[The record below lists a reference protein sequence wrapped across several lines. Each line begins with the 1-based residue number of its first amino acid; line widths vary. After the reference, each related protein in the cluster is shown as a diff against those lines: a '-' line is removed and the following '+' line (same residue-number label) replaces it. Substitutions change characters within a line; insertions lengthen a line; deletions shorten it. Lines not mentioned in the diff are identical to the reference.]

1 MKIVLIKKNETV
13 VTKNV
18 KNFNYDNIHKYMSF
32 KTNKNIVHAHT
43 WKVQGGYVHIFC
55 KTDGRSNNVNKYELP
70 PPIDK
75 PLYYGTLCLI
85 KSSSKNKDDDTV
97 VDMTHECWETY
108 YNTLMGGFED
118 INDIDSYESDE
129 LEEYPSECLTKE
141 GYLKDGFI
149 IDNDEMDENVV
160 IDEDE
165 YEEDEDEEDE
175 EEEEGEF
182 NSDEE
187 DSVNEEHTDNE
198 LSDEEDYEEEY
209 TTDSDDISELT
220 EEEYTSE
227 DEN

>member
-1 MKIVLIKKNETV
+1 MKIVLIKKNETI

-32 KTNKNIVHAHT
+32 KTNKDIIHSHS

-55 KTDGRSNNVNKYELP
+55 KTEGRSNNINKYELP

-85 KSSSKNKDDDTV
+85 KSTSKKQTNDTV
-97 VDMTHECWETY
+97 VDMTQESWEKY

-118 INDIDSYESDE
+118 INDVDSYESDE
-129 LEEYPSECLTKE
+129 LDEYPSECLTKE

-149 IDNDEMDENVV
+149 IDNDDMDDENVV

-165 YEEDEDEEDE
+165 YADEDE
-175 EEEEGEF
+175 EEEEEF

-187 DSVNEEHTDNE
+187 DSESEEHTDNE
-198 LSDEEDYEEEY
+198 VSDEEEYEEEY